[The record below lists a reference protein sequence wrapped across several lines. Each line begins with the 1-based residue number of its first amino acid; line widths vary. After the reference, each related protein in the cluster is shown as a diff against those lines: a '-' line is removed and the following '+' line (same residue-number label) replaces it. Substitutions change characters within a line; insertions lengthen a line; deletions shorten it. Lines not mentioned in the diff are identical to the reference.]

1 MDIDSFVDLHDPF
14 ADPQRWYEE
23 NYALV
28 HDTLRRRGVPEAAI
42 EDAIQVT
49 FVTAYRRRTTYVG
62 GSMAAWL
69 YAIARRVASNTRRA
83 EHRRGRKRQALT
95 LVPPRAPVF
104 ADPETGVAV
113 SAVRRFLATLRP
125 IDREVFALSEI
136 EGFTGPEVAEALGHN
151 LATTYSRIRTL
162 RTRFESFCADPTET
176 LAARRRQRATPAHS
190 SWFVLTTK
198 LLPVGASKGALALS
212 TAMSIG
218 IASVTVLGVHGA
230 ARALEPEPPIES
242 VVRSAVTVEPTRN
255 ETPTSREPPSPQVG
269 PIAVTPAAA
278 TTAPP
283 IRRVAV
289 AKPRPSQPAPEPIA
303 APPVRLEDAS
313 VALREGR
320 ADDALAIVEQHA
332 RAHAN
337 GPLTD
342 VRAALR
348 IEALCG
354 LGRVDAAHRE
364 IGNFERAHPDSPLLR
379 RVRAAC
385 PDMET
390 P

>member
-28 HDTLRRRGVPEAAI
+28 HDTLRRRGVPESAV
-42 EDAIQVT
+42 EDAIQET

-69 YAIARRVASNTRRA
+69 YAIARRVASNARRA
-83 EHRRGRKRQALT
+83 EHRRGRRRQALT
-95 LVPPRAPVF
+95 VVVPRAPVF
-104 ADPETGVAV
+104 ADPETGVAL

-162 RTRFESFCADPTET
+162 RTRFEAFCDDPAET

-218 IASVTVLGVHGA
+218 IASVTLLGVHGA
-230 ARALEPEPPIES
+230 ARALEPERPAAP
-242 VVRSAVTVEPTRN
+242 VVSATVTVEPARKRPT
-255 ETPTSREPPSPQVG
+255 TPREPPPPPVD
-269 PIAVTPAAA
+269 PIAITSIAPTPP
-278 TTAPP
+278 T
-283 IRRVAV
+283 RRVAV
-289 AKPRPSQPAPEPIA
+289 AKPRPAQPAPEPVA

-313 VALREGR
+313 IALREGR
-320 ADDALAIVEQHA
+320 AADALAIAEAHA
-332 RAHAN
+332 RTQPN

-354 LGRVDAAHRE
+354 LGRVDAARLE
-364 IGNFERAHPDSPLLR
+364 IDSFERAHPDSPMLV

-385 PDMET
+385 PVMET

>member
-1 MDIDSFVDLHDPF
+1 MDIDSLVDLHDPF
-14 ADPQRWYEE
+14 ADPQRWYED

-28 HDTLRRRGVPEAAI
+28 HDTLRRRGVPEWAI
-42 EDAIQVT
+42 EDAIQET
-49 FVTAYRRRTTYVG
+49 FVTAHRRRKTYVG

-95 LVPPRAPVF
+95 VIPPRVPVF

-136 EGFTGPEVAEALGHN
+136 EGFTGPEVAEALGQN

-162 RTRFESFCADPTET
+162 RTRFEAFCDDPAEM
-176 LAARRRQRATPAHS
+176 LAARRRQRAAPAHS

-198 LLPVGASKGALALS
+198 LFPVAASKGALALS

-218 IASVTVLGVHGA
+218 IASVTLLGVHGA
-230 ARALEPEPPIES
+230 ARALESERPAEPIVS
-242 VVRSAVTVEPTRN
+242 STVTVEPARH
-255 ETPTSREPPSPQVG
+255 ETPTPREPAPPQVD
-269 PIAVTPAAA
+269 PNPVTPVAP
-278 TTAPP
+278 TVAPP
-283 IRRVAV
+283 TGRVPV
-289 AKPRPSQPAPEPIA
+289 TKPRQPAPEPVTR
-303 APPVRLEDAS
+303 PPIRLEDATI
-313 VALREGR
+313 ALREGR
-320 ADDALAIVEQHA
+320 SRDALAIVDEHA
-332 RAHAN
+332 QRHPN

-354 LGRVDAAHRE
+354 LGRVDTARRE
-364 IGNFERAHPDSPLLR
+364 IDRFEGAHPGSPLLR

-385 PDMET
+385 TDMET